1 MAFGSEQWT
10 TAKRYSPWETTE
22 ATTGLPIKSAL
33 PVALKNAGDCHARRL
48 LLSDYGESHWLTFI
62 GMPYRHLAISRQSF
76 RMAIEAEYDQSLPN
90 HEHAITL
97 TRSSEIQA
105 SENISRDLLI
115 EPLEPIKK
123 TGTGEEEQPC
133 IKPGGGTFHLLLVF
147 EPVNDVAAPMPD
159 QQLGRLTGVYY
170 PQRDPITDKT
180 RYPQLRFHSYMVDS
194 PIKDNLPDGSIGYI
208 YKFQYTDCLPTDW
221 TALQAQLFPE
231 KNADGSGEEAK
242 VRWLPEIIGPITTA
256 PLPAHDGNWPKP
268 NVVLKTKEGKEKS
281 FNLNVDEDRGWRCQ
295 KTKETGVFDTLS
307 WATDLPGGLCTV
319 LDGDQLALV
328 GGRTTHRNVH
338 RLVAEK
344 GRCADL

>member
-115 EPLEPIKK
+115 EPWNQLR
-123 TGTGEEEQPC
+123 
-133 IKPGGGTFHLLLVF
+133 KPGQGKRSSLVS
-147 EPVNDVAAPMPD
+147 N
-159 QQLGRLTGVYY
+159 R
-170 PQRDPITDKT
+170 
-180 RYPQLRFHSYMVDS
+180 
-194 PIKDNLPDGSIGYI
+194 
-208 YKFQYTDCLPTDW
+208 
-221 TALQAQLFPE
+221 
-231 KNADGSGEEAK
+231 EEAPFTCYWCLNLLMTW
-242 VRWLPEIIGPITTA
+242 RHRCPTS
-256 PLPAHDGNWPKP
+256 NW
-268 NVVLKTKEGKEKS
+268 
-281 FNLNVDEDRGWRCQ
+281 
-295 KTKETGVFDTLS
+295 
-307 WATDLPGGLCTV
+307 GG
-319 LDGDQLALV
+319 
-328 GGRTTHRNVH
+328 
-338 RLVAEK
+338 
-344 GRCADL
+344 